1 MRAAPGFIVP
11 RLQALIMA
19 EAARMI
25 EDGVAAREDID
36 RATRYGFG
44 FRFASIG
51 VVEFIDYRRQRHPLP
66 RLPLPGAVARRALR
80 RAPDRRSR
88 YMREGRDGLR
98 TGQGFYDWKAVDV
111 PTYRREAL
119 GRQLAMLRQLGIL
132 KPPGAAQGD

>member
-1 MRAAPGFIVP
+1 VN
-11 RLQALIMA
+11 
-19 EAARMI
+19 
-25 EDGVAAREDID
+25 
-36 RATRYGFG
+36 
-44 FRFASIG
+44 
-51 VVEFIDYRRQRHPLP
+51 
-66 RLPLPGAVARRALR
+66 
-80 RAPDRRSR
+80 R